1 MSQQKRAHTD
11 TGGETEPVPKEQ
23 RLNVQEIEDS
33 DEPDEPDEPDKHSG
47 ELAEPEP
54 YVMVR
59 VSWLGADGVS
69 LRWGDEIWFVPEKKV
84 KKNKTLAPAV
94 HKAEAARKGDDKM
107 WKLRFATE
115 GTDLP
120 REEDSRTVLN
130 LQIEDDDLVHAMEGG
145 PEQPEQDQFCGKIVG
160 QIHMHTEM

>member
-11 TGGETEPVPKEQ
+11 AGAETEPVPKEQ

-94 HKAEAARKGDDKM
+94 HKAEAARKGD
-107 WKLRFATE
+107 
-115 GTDLP
+115 
-120 REEDSRTVLN
+120 
-130 LQIEDDDLVHAMEGG
+130 
-145 PEQPEQDQFCGKIVG
+145 
-160 QIHMHTEM
+160 

>member
-11 TGGETEPVPKEQ
+11 AGAETEPVPKEQ

-69 LRWGDEIWFVPEKKV
+69 LRWGDEIWFVPEENV
-84 KKNKTLAPAV
+84 KKNVPLAPAV

-130 LQIEDDDLVHAMEGG
+130 LQIEDDDIMDSIGFGNAT
-145 PEQPEQDQFCGKIVG
+145 DQFDCGKIVG
-160 QIHMHTEM
+160 QIHINTTM